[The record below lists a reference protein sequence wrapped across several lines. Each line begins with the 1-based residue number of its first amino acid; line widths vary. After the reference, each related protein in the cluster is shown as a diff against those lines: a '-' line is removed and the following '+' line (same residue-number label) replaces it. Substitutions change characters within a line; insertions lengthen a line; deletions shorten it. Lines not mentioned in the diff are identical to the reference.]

1 MGIIDGLLGS
11 MDKFIEAGITLFMSL
26 ITNLPAIIVE
36 LVKAVPQIITALI
49 SAFTN
54 SFSKFG
60 DIGKNIVQ
68 GLWNGIVSMG
78 SWIKDKVSDFFGGI
92 VDGVKGLLGIH
103 SPSTVFANIGGF
115 MGEGLGVG
123 FTKSMRSVE
132 NDIMDAIPTDFDIE
146 ANANVHSSINGGIS
160 PYSIYDSANY
170 SDKPIVVSVPLYLDG
185 KEITTAT
192 GIIQSERNLS
202 YRRALGVT

>member
-1 MGIIDGLLGS
+1 
-11 MDKFIEAGITLFMSL
+11 
-26 ITNLPAIIVE
+26 
-36 LVKAVPQIITALI
+36 
-49 SAFTN
+49 
-54 SFSKFG
+54 
-60 DIGKNIVQ
+60 
-68 GLWNGIVSMG
+68 
-78 SWIKDKVSDFFGGI
+78 
-92 VDGVKGLLGIH
+92 
-103 SPSTVFANIGGF
+103 

-123 FTKSMRSVE
+123 FTKSMKSVE

-160 PYSIYDSANY
+160 PHSIYDSANY
-170 SDKPIVVSVPLYLDG
+170 SEKPIVVSVPLYLDG